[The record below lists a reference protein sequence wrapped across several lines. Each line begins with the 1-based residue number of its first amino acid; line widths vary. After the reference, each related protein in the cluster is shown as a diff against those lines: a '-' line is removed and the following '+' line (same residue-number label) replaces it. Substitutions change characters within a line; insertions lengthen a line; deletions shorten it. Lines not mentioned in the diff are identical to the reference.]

1 VVGKLGLVGGVVL
14 AWVLTFVIMGGDV
27 SLGGDHPKPVAHA
40 TLTPTTAYPT
50 PTPLGP
56 SSASAGATTSNANAT
71 PAQGDAA
78 GQEAKSAESAAA
90 KAPLAGRLLLAR
102 PKPRRLP
109 PPVAEFRIAS
119 FNVLGSSHTKR
130 GTKRPQKASGPSR
143 MARATQYVLDHDLD
157 LVGFQEFQ
165 GDQRGVFLRNTAGA
179 YRIFPGTGLDGENS
193 IAWRT
198 DTWDL
203 VKADTVA
210 IPYFGG
216 HTRNMPV
223 LTLRHKGSGITIIA
237 TNFHNPA
244 DTKEYGKQGRW
255 RAAAKVREAELFG
268 QLRQTGLPLF
278 VTGDMN
284 ETNSWFCAVAGPGD
298 LRAAAGGEGARNGC
312 SVAGGY
318 RVDWIAASY
327 DVQFRNY
334 LEDKSG
340 YVHWMTDHPVMSAD
354 VKIEG
359 ADFPKA
365 LGRPTA

>member
-1 VVGKLGLVGGVVL
+1 MGGVVL
-14 AWVLTFVIMGGDV
+14 AWVLTFVVMGGNI
-27 SLGGDHPKPVAHA
+27 SLGGDDSKPVAHT
-40 TLTPTTAYPT
+40 TLTPTTTYPT

-56 SSASAGATTSNANAT
+56 SKSATTGNANAAGSDDET
-71 PAQGDAA
+71 PGEDAT
-78 GQEAKSAESAAA
+78 SAEKAATT
-90 KAPLAGRLLLAR
+90 APLAGRLLLAR
-102 PKPRRLP
+102 PKPRRSP
-109 PPVAEFRIAS
+109 PPVAEFRMAS
-119 FNVLGSSHTKR
+119 FNVLGSSHTRR
-130 GTKRPQKASGPSR
+130 GTKRPQKASGSAR

-165 GDQRGVFLRNTAGA
+165 GDQRSVFLRNTGGA
-179 YRIFPGTGLDGENS
+179 YQIFPGNGLDGENS

-216 HTRNMPV
+216 HPRNMPV
-223 LTLRHKGSGITIIA
+223 LTLRHKASGIAIIA

-244 DTKEYGKQGRW
+244 DTREYGRQGRW
-255 RAAAKVREAELFG
+255 RAAAKAREAELFG
-268 QLRQTGLPLF
+268 QLRQSGLPIF

-298 LRAAAGGEGARNGC
+298 LRAAAGGEGGRNGC

-318 RVDWIAASY
+318 RVDWIAGSY
-327 DVQFRNY
+327 DVQFSNY

-340 YVHWMTDHPVMSAD
+340 YVHWMTDHPVMSAS
-354 VKIEG
+354 VRIEG

-365 LGRPTA
+365 LGRPAA